1 MAREVWRW
9 REAEAQR
16 LDKPARLVLR
26 DDLLVELA
34 RRRTADPRQIKA
46 LRGLERGDIQRALPK
61 IAEHIQLALDLPQ
74 SELPRTERRD
84 VPNQINV
91 LGQFLST
98 ALTSLC
104 RSLDLAPAL
113 VGTASD
119 VRDLIAFR
127 MGFIDGEPPLLARG
141 WRGSGGFPDR
151 RLAGWQAHSSHCR
164 SAFRSSVGG

>member
-1 MAREVWRW
+1 MRS
-9 REAEAQR
+9 
-16 LDKPARLVLR
+16 L
-26 DDLLVELA
+26 
-34 RRRTADPRQIKA
+34 RRTADARQIGA
-46 LRGLERGDIQRALPK
+46 LRGLERGELQRALPT
-61 IAEHIQLALDLPQ
+61 IAAHIQSALDLPQ
-74 SELPRTERRD
+74 SDLPRTERRD
-84 VPNQINV
+84 VPNQVNV

-141 WRGSGGFPDR
+141 WRAQVVGSLIDDL
-151 RLAGWQAHSSHCR
+151 LAGKLSIRIADPLSDHPL
-164 SAFRSSVGG
+164 AFENVAPHLSGNKEPEP